1 MRYLFF
7 KIQLLLFVL
16 CVMASC
22 SDSNDEPTVQ
32 EPFLEITPSGGEEI
46 SSEGGKLTLTVKSN
60 VDWEVTSDQ
69 YWCKVTAGDAL
80 TGNQTLNL
88 EVEENLSQNSRQA
101 TLSFTYSATD
111 GSHTSEV
118 TVLQKGQEFVAGGTY
133 KIPVVFHVLYSNRNM
148 PTQYVREGHLQT
160 VLDEVNKLYSE
171 CSQDLKLEFVMATVD
186 PDGNLMEEPGVDRIP
201 WASIPIDCE
210 KFMSSSGDKYLD
222 LIWNP
227 DEYMNIML
235 YKFSNSAIAGI
246 AQFPFLLAPDYLEG
260 CEIWTGGALSQENL
274 NRPQCISV
282 NSDYVYN
289 MVSLTPETP
298 DGDDGC
304 VAMTIAHELGHY
316 LGLRHV
322 FSESLWGCRDTD
334 YCDDTPTYDRSAYEK
349 LVATYLGTSNFK
361 DYLDELIQRESC
373 TDGSVFVSD
382 NIMDYSISYSN
393 KFTSDQAE
401 RIRYILEKGVFVPG
415 PKNRTNETKSRSIGK
430 LDLPMTIMK

>member
-1 MRYLFF
+1 
-7 KIQLLLFVL
+7 
-16 CVMASC
+16 
-22 SDSNDEPTVQ
+22 
-32 EPFLEITPSGGEEI
+32 
-46 SSEGGKLTLTVKSN
+46 
-60 VDWEVTSDQ
+60 
-69 YWCKVTAGDAL
+69 
-80 TGNQTLNL
+80 
-88 EVEENLSQNSRQA
+88 
-101 TLSFTYSATD
+101 
-111 GSHTSEV
+111 
-118 TVLQKGQEFVAGGTY
+118 
-133 KIPVVFHVLYSNRNM
+133 
-148 PTQYVREGHLQT
+148 
-160 VLDEVNKLYSE
+160 
-171 CSQDLKLEFVMATVD
+171 
-186 PDGNLMEEPGVDRIP
+186 MEEPGVDRIP

-210 KFMSSSGDKYLD
+210 KFMSSSDDKYLD

-401 RIRYILEKGVFVPG
+401 RIRYILEKVYSFPVLKTERMKP
-415 PKNRTNETKSRSIGK
+415 SREVSESLIY
-430 LDLPMTIMK
+430 L